1 MSQIVIGIGASHG
14 PSIQNPPELWAKFG
28 EKDKRDRRFDYHAL
42 LASAPTEIEREIT
55 LSVQQARHAAVHVAL
70 KEAASKLAAAAPD
83 VIVIVSNVHTVRP
96 SVPRP
101 VFSII
106 RASEFPVL
114 ESLGRTFE
122 SAPGGL
128 TGDVDFA
135 EPMSSKKGHP
145 ELADQLVS
153 GLIKEHFDVACIDQL
168 PAEHALDESFGFCYK
183 WLMANQDIPVVPLIV
198 SRDLP
203 NQPSPARVID
213 IGQAVRKVIDRSPLP
228 LKIGIIASGGL
239 SHQVVDEELDRSVLR
254 GLQEGNFEELAN
266 IPRATMNRAPGT
278 PEILNW
284 LLVGSCMRP
293 SNMTLIGYQPCY
305 RSAAG
310 TGHGVAFSCWE

>member
-1 MSQIVIGIGASHG
+1 MSQIVIGIGSSHG
-14 PSIQNPPELWAKFG
+14 PSIQNPAEVWAKFG
-28 EKDKRDRRFDYHAL
+28 EKDKRDHRFDYHAL
-42 LASAPTEIEREIT
+42 LASAPTGIEREIT
-55 LSVQQARHAAVHVAL
+55 LPIQQERHAAAHVAL

-83 VIVIVSNVHTVRP
+83 VILIVSNVHTVRP

-101 VFSII
+101 VFTIV

-114 ESLGRTFE
+114 ETLGRTFE

-128 TGDVDFA
+128 TGDIDFA

-145 ELADQLVS
+145 ELADELVS

-183 WLMANQDIPVVPLIV
+183 WLMESQDIPVVPFIV

-213 IGQAVRKVIDRSPLP
+213 IGRAVPKVIDRSTLP
-228 LKIGIIASGGL
+228 LEIGIIASGGL
-239 SHQVVDEELDRSVLR
+239 SHQVVDEDLDRSVLR
-254 GLQEGNFEELAN
+254 GLQRGDFDSLAN
-266 IPRATMNRAPGT
+266 IPLATMNRAPGT

-293 SNMTLIGYQPCY
+293 NNMTLIDYQPCY
-305 RSAAG
+305 RSSAG
-310 TGHGVAFSCWE
+310 TGHGVAFGYWK